1 MPLFGEELVTRTKF
15 IVPAPRRAHLDR
27 ARLHAR
33 LGEISRAR
41 LALVIA
47 GAGYGKSSLLAGHIR
62 AHDQAA
68 LWYELAERDADP
80 QAFAVHLAHL
90 AHRAY
95 PGSAARALALLA
107 AAGGAERH
115 GEAAIEALADAL
127 LDRLEA
133 DTWLV
138 LDDYHRIDGS
148 GAAPLLNHLIRHA
161 PPRLH
166 IVLAAR
172 SAPDLPDLPR
182 WRLAGDVVTL
192 AQADLAFQP
201 AELAA
206 WLRDV
211 HGLDLAEEALVQ
223 LATETEGWPMALPLV
238 VEQLRGDRP
247 ALAHAGTRQDLF
259 DYLARESLAALAP
272 AQREFLLATAPLERL
287 EPGVCGTL
295 AELAGPEA
303 GAMLRALHDR
313 GLFLIPLGA
322 GHHRHHHLVRELLL
336 ARLAA
341 EGRLGGARRA
351 AARALAAHGEP
362 EDAIAQLLANGDLEP
377 ACAMMALVAP
387 DLVDQGR
394 GLQLAA
400 WAQALPPALLDRAP
414 ALAVCLGD
422 ASRLA
427 ARFDEAL
434 AWYERA
440 RRGYGESA
448 EGRSRALA
456 GMALV
461 YLDTA
466 RPALAEPHLEEALA
480 AADDPRRRAE
490 LLVMLAENK
499 LNRGDAAGALA
510 LYERVRGELAQG
522 WLEPDG
528 AATGPAAWPE
538 VAENE
543 GRLHLRTGNLA
554 EARRILAAAAA
565 QDEADDTPTRSHREP
580 HLVLAFVAALTGD
593 VEAATRAAEAGLARA
608 RRQQAAWAEAV
619 GLMRRGHA
627 RLVGGDAAGAA
638 GDDAAA
644 LAQADAIGV
653 ARLRAEPLF
662 GRALLAARA
671 GDMGGAERQT
681 TQALAVTESTGDGWV
696 AALAAMAFASGLAG
710 AGDPRAEQ
718 WIARARAGFE
728 TCGDGFGLAC
738 SALAAARLALALGDD
753 GALAEHAR
761 ELAERVRR
769 GGYGFLLGGP
779 TLMGFPDAAAARAF
793 VAGAVGRGIPAALLT
808 APEAEAA
815 EAALPAAAEPAL
827 RERALGEFR
836 VWRGADELGERAWG
850 REKARQL
857 FHLLLAHR
865 GQALP
870 KARIIDQ
877 LWPDAGPTTADGT
890 FRVAL
895 NALNKA
901 LEPDRAAGAP
911 PRFVVKRGSGYGLA
925 GAADI
930 WLDAGELERGLDA
943 AAALEAAGDDGDTLA
958 DTYRRALALYE
969 GPFLKDFTAH
979 EAWCDRE
986 RDRLAHRFADG
997 ALRLARLLARRGDD
1011 AGCAEWAGRLLALD
1025 PLAEEAYRLL
1035 MAAQYRQGDRAQAL
1049 KTYDRCVITLSD
1061 ELDVDPMP
1069 ETQRLAG
1076 RIEKLEPVTP

>member
-27 ARLHAR
+27 ARLHER
-33 LGEISRAR
+33 LNDISRAR

-47 GAGYGKSSLLAGHIR
+47 GAGYGKSSLLAGFIR
-62 AHDQAA
+62 AHDVPA

-80 QAFAVHLAHL
+80 QAFAIHLAHL

-107 AAGGAERH
+107 APGGAERH
-115 GEAAIEALADAL
+115 GEAAIEALCDAL

-166 IVLAAR
+166 PVLAAR
-172 SAPDLPDLPR
+172 TAPDLPDLPR
-182 WRLAGDVVTL
+182 WRLAGDVVTI
-192 AQADLAFQP
+192 AQADLAFTP
-201 AELAA
+201 AELAD

-211 HGLDLAEEALVQ
+211 HGLDLADEALVRV
-223 LATETEGWPMALPLV
+223 AFETEGWAMALPLV
-238 VEQLRGDRP
+238 AETLRGVKP
-247 ALAHAGTRQDLF
+247 AMAHGGSRQDLF
-259 DYLARESLAALAP
+259 DYLTRESLAALEP
-272 AQREFLLATAPLERL
+272 AQRDFLLATAPLERL

-295 AELAGPEA
+295 TGLPSAEA

-322 GHHRHHHLVRELLL
+322 GSYRHHHLVREFLL
-336 ARLAA
+336 ARLTE
-341 EGRLGGARRA
+341 EGRLSDARRA
-351 AARALAAHGEP
+351 AARALATHGEA
-362 EDAIAQLLANGDLEP
+362 EDAITQLLANGDMEP
-377 ACAMMALVAP
+377 AAALMALVAP

-400 WAQALPPALLDRAP
+400 WTKALPPALLDRAP

-466 RPALAEPHLEEALA
+466 RPALAEPHLEQALA
-480 AADDPRRRAE
+480 AAEDPRRRAE

-499 LNRGDAAGALA
+499 LNRGDAPGALA
-510 LYERVRGELAQG
+510 LYERVRGEL
-522 WLEPDG
+522 
-528 AATGPAAWPE
+528 PE

-543 GRLHLRTGNLA
+543 GRLRLRTGRLA
-554 EARRILAAAAA
+554 EARQILAAAAA
-565 QDEADDTPTRSHREP
+565 HDEADDAPTRAHREP
-580 HLVLAFVAALTGD
+580 YLVLSFVEALAGD

-627 RLVGGDAAGAA
+627 RLVGGDAAGAE
-638 GDDAAA
+638 GDYAAA
-644 LAQADAIGV
+644 LALADAIGV

-662 GRALLAARA
+662 GRALLAARM
-671 GDMGGAERQT
+671 GDMGGAEAQT
-681 TQALAVTESTGDGWV
+681 NLSLAVTESTGDGWV

-728 TCGDGFGLAC
+728 TCGDSFGLAC
-738 SALAAARLALALGDD
+738 AALAAARLALALGDD
-753 GALAEHAR
+753 GALAAAVR

-769 GGYGFLLGGP
+769 DGYGFLLAGP
-779 TLMGFPDAAAARAF
+779 TLMGFPDRAAARAF
-793 VAGAVGRGIPAALLT
+793 VEGAQGRGIPAALLT
-808 APEAEAA
+808 APDAAAA
-815 EAALPAAAEPAL
+815 EIMVPAASEPAL
-827 RERALGEFR
+827 RVRSLGEFR

-857 FHLLLAHR
+857 FHLLLAYR

-870 KARIIDQ
+870 KARIVDQ
-877 LWPDAGPTTADGT
+877 LWPDADPTTVDGT

-901 LEPDRAAGAP
+901 LEPDRTSGAQ

-930 WLDAGELERGLDA
+930 WLDAAEFERGLDA
-943 AAALEAAGDDGDTLA
+943 AAALEAAGEEGEILV
-958 DTYRRALALYE
+958 DTYRRALTLYE

-986 RDRLAHRFADG
+986 RERLAHRFQDG
-997 ALRLARLLARRGDD
+997 ALRLARLLARRGEDG
-1011 AGCAEWAGRLLALD
+1011 GCAEWAERLLALD

-1035 MAAQYRQGDRAQAL
+1035 MVAQYRQGDRAQAL
-1049 KTYDRCVITLSD
+1049 KTYDKCIITLSD

-1076 RIEKLEPVTP
+1076 RIEKLEPVAL